1 VIKLWIEIIVLF
13 SIVLMVIS
21 IMVVLIVETLHTTKS
36 ISKKRN
42 KRELDKESFNY
53 TNIYR

>member
-1 VIKLWIEIIVLF
+1 MLIETIVLF
-13 SIVLMVIS
+13 AIVSMVIS
-21 IMVVLIVETLHTTKS
+21 IMVILIVETLHTTKS

-42 KRELDKESFNY
+42 KSNLEKKEVNY

>member
-1 VIKLWIEIIVLF
+1 MKLLIETIVLF
-13 SIVLMVIS
+13 SIVSMVIS
-21 IMVVLIVETLHTTKS
+21 IMVVLIVETLHATKS

-42 KRELDKESFNY
+42 NNKLDKEDVNY

>member
-1 VIKLWIEIIVLF
+1 MNLWIETIVLF
-13 SIVLMVIS
+13 SIVSMVIS
-21 IMVVLIVETLHTTKS
+21 IMVVLVVETLHTTKS

-42 KRELDKESFNY
+42 KSKLDRSEINY